1 MRVLTGR
8 NPESTMF
15 NKVKFTTKLYSSYG
29 LILSLMLAVT
39 LVVLFSVKSLVSNF
53 GWVDHTHKV
62 LAKASNIEAA
72 AVDMETGMRGYLLA
86 GKTDFL
92 APYKNGEQTF
102 NTLTSSLSETVS
114 DNPAQVALIKDIK
127 STINEWQKN
136 VTEPVIALRTEI
148 GNGKNM
154 DDMADL
160 IKQAQGKQY
169 FDKFRAQLQTF
180 IAREQKLMTE
190 RKEYAENSTN
200 IEELREL
207 SQRVEH
213 TYRVI
218 STAQAIV
225 ASAVDMETGM
235 RGFLLAGQDEFL
247 TPYIN
252 GKEQFYTLISQ
263 LSNTVSDN
271 PAQVMLLGSA
281 KSTIDNWISAVVEKQ
296 IALRRSIGDAKTMND
311 MADLVGEAKGKVYFD
326 KFRGQIETFKQRE
339 TSLMNVRMKE
349 LEKTESAVINTT
361 ILGTL
366 VAIISGIIIA
376 VWLTR
381 HIMNLLG
388 GEPKYIAEIAK
399 TVAAGDLS
407 IQLDSDGNDRGILA
421 EMKNMITNLKEK
433 ATLAQTIAAGE
444 LDKKVNLASEHD
456 SVGLAL
462 QEMTNNLNE
471 VLGQTQLTSVEI
483 SQGSYSVSETS
494 SALSEGASVQAASLE
509 NISASL
515 NQLSTQIGVNA
526 QNANQAQELAM
537 LAQNSAEQGIEKM
550 ETMVSAMSEISHAS
564 ESIAEFINTIDDI
577 ADQTNLLALNAAIE
591 AARAG
596 EQGRGFAVVADEV
609 RQLAARSTTA
619 AEETS
624 KLIASSVNKTKN
636 GSLIAS
642 ETAQSLKSIF
652 ESVSQ
657 TAALVDQ
664 IANASNEQAIGAEE
678 INKGVSEVDGVTQQN
693 NSAAQESAA
702 AAEQLSQQAEL
713 LKSMLSRFKLSENYV

>member
-1 MRVLTGR
+1 
-8 NPESTMF
+8 MF
-15 NKVKFTTKLYSSYG
+15 KNMKFTTKLYSSYG

-53 GWVDHTHKV
+53 GWVDHTHNV
-62 LAKASNIEAA
+62 LAKASSIEAA

-102 NTLTSSLSETVS
+102 NTLTGSLAETVS

-127 STINEWQKN
+127 STIYQWQKN

-148 GNGKNM
+148 GNAKNM

-160 IKQAQGKQY
+160 IGQAQGKKY
-169 FDKFRAQLQTF
+169 FDKFRAQLTTF
-180 IAREQKLMTE
+180 IERERKLMTE
-190 RKEYAENSTN
+190 RKEYAQNSTN
-200 IEELREL
+200 VEELREL

-218 STAQAIV
+218 ATAQAIV
-225 ASAVDMETGM
+225 AAAVDMETGM
-235 RGFLLAGQDEFL
+235 RGFLLAGQDAFL
-247 TPYIN
+247 TPYIK
-252 GKEQFYTLISQ
+252 GKEQFYRLISQ

-271 PAQVMLLGSA
+271 PAQVMLLSSA
-281 KSTIDNWISAVVEKQ
+281 KSTIDNWIGTVVEKQ
-296 IALRRSIGDAKTMND
+296 IALRRNIGDAKTMND

-326 KFRGQIETFKQRE
+326 KFREQIQTFKQRE
-339 TSLMNVRMKE
+339 TSLMHARMVE
-349 LEKTESAVINTT
+349 LEETESAVINTT
-361 ILGTL
+361 ILGTIL
-366 VAIISGIIIA
+366 AIISGIVIA

-388 GEPKYIAEIAK
+388 GEPAYIAEIAK
-399 TVAAGDLS
+399 TVAKGDLS
-407 IQLDSDGNDRGILA
+407 IELISDGNDRGIFA
-421 EMKNMITNLKEK
+421 EMKNMIANLKEK
-433 ATLAQTIAAGE
+433 AELAQTIAAGE
-444 LDKKVNLASEHD
+444 LNNKVILASDKD

-471 VLGQTQLTSVEI
+471 VLGQTKLTSIEI
-483 SQGSYSVSETS
+483 SQGSYNVSETS
-494 SALSEGASVQAASLE
+494 AALSEGASAHAVSLE

-515 NQLSTQIGVNA
+515 NQLSTQIGENA
-526 QNANQAQELAM
+526 QSANQAQELAT
-537 LAQNSAEQGIEKM
+537 LAQNSAEQGIQKM
-550 ETMVSAMSEISHAS
+550 ETMIAAMAEISQAS
-564 ESIAEFINTIDDI
+564 ESIADFINTIDDI

-624 KLIASSVNKTKN
+624 KLIASSVEKTKN
-636 GSLIAS
+636 GSLIAT
-642 ETAQSLKSIF
+642 ETAESLKSIF

-657 TAALVDQ
+657 TTVLVEQ
-664 IANASNEQAIGAEE
+664 IALASNEQAIGAEE
-678 INKGVSEVDGVTQQN
+678 INQGISEVDGVTKQN
-693 NSAAQESAA
+693 NSTAQESAA

-713 LKSMLSRFKLSENYV
+713 LKSMLSRFKLNETYA

>member
-1 MRVLTGR
+1 
-8 NPESTMF
+8 MF
-15 NKVKFTTKLYSSYG
+15 KNMKFTTKLYSSYG

-39 LVVLFSVKSLVSNF
+39 VVVLFSVKSLVSNF

-62 LAKASNIEAA
+62 LAKASSIEAA

-86 GKTDFL
+86 GKADFL

-102 NTLTSSLSETVS
+102 NTLTGSLADTVS

-136 VTEPVIALRTEI
+136 VTEPVIALRTKI
-148 GNGKNM
+148 GNAKNM

-160 IKQAQGKQY
+160 IGQAQGKQY

-180 IAREQKLMTE
+180 IEREQKLMIE
-190 RKEYAENSTN
+190 RKEYAQNSTS
-200 IEELREL
+200 IEELRAL

-218 STAQAIV
+218 ATAQAII
-225 ASAVDMETGM
+225 AAAVDMETGM
-235 RGFLLAGQDEFL
+235 RGFLLAGKEEFL
-247 TPYIN
+247 SPYIN
-252 GKEQFYTLISQ
+252 GKEQFSSLTSQ

-281 KSTIDNWISAVVEKQ
+281 KSTIDNWISSVVEKQ

-326 KFRGQIETFKQRE
+326 KFREQIKTFKQRE
-339 TSLMNVRMKE
+339 TSLMNARMVE
-349 LEKTESAVINTT
+349 LEETESAVINTT
-361 ILGTL
+361 ILGTIL
-366 VAIISGIIIA
+366 AIISGIVIA

-388 GEPKYIAEIAK
+388 GEPVYIAEIAR
-399 TVAAGDLS
+399 TVAKGDLS
-407 IQLDSDGNDRGILA
+407 IELKSDGNDRGIFA
-421 EMKNMITNLKEK
+421 EMKNMIANLKEK
-433 ATLAQTIAAGE
+433 AELAQTIAAGE
-444 LDKKVNLASEHD
+444 LDNKVILASDKD

-462 QEMTNNLNE
+462 QEMTTNLNE
-471 VLGQTQLTSVEI
+471 VLGQTKLTSIEI
-483 SQGSYSVSETS
+483 SQGSYHVSETS
-494 SALSEGASVQAASLE
+494 AALSEGASAQAVSLE

-515 NQLSTQIGVNA
+515 NQLSTQIGDNA
-526 QNANQAQELAM
+526 QSANQAQELAT
-537 LAQNSAEQGIEKM
+537 LAQSSAEQGIQKM
-550 ETMVSAMSEISHAS
+550 ETMIAAMAEISLAS
-564 ESIAEFINTIDDI
+564 ESIADFINTIDDI

-624 KLIASSVNKTKN
+624 KLIASSVEKTKN
-636 GSLIAS
+636 GSLIATQ
-642 ETAQSLKSIF
+642 TAESLKSIF

-657 TAALVDQ
+657 TNVLVEQ
-664 IANASNEQAIGAEE
+664 IALASNEQAIGAEE
-678 INKGVSEVDGVTQQN
+678 INKGVSEVDSVTKQN
-693 NSAAQESAA
+693 NSTAQESAA

-713 LKSMLSRFKLSENYV
+713 LKSMLSRFKLNETYA

>member
-1 MRVLTGR
+1 
-8 NPESTMF
+8 MF
-15 NKVKFTTKLYSSYG
+15 KNMKFTTKLYSSYG

-39 LVVLFSVKSLVSNF
+39 VVVLFSVKSLVSNF

-62 LAKASNIEAA
+62 LAKASSIEAA

-86 GKTDFL
+86 GKADFL
-92 APYKNGEQTF
+92 TPYKNGEQTF
-102 NTLTSSLSETVS
+102 NTLTGSLAETVS

-127 STINEWQKN
+127 STIYEWQKN

-148 GNGKNM
+148 GNAQNM

-160 IKQAQGKQY
+160 IGQAQGKQY
-169 FDKFRAQLQTF
+169 FDKFREQLATF
-180 IAREQKLMTE
+180 IEREQKLMIE
-190 RKEYAENSTN
+190 RKEYAQNSTS
-200 IEELREL
+200 IEELRAL

-218 STAQAIV
+218 ATAQAII
-225 ASAVDMETGM
+225 AAAVDMETGM
-235 RGFLLAGQDEFL
+235 RGFLLAGKEEFL
-247 TPYIN
+247 SPYIN
-252 GKEQFYTLISQ
+252 GKEQFSSLTSQ

-281 KSTIDNWISAVVEKQ
+281 KSTIDNWISTVVEKQ

-326 KFRGQIETFKQRE
+326 KFREQIKTFKQRE
-339 TSLMNVRMKE
+339 TSLMNARMVE
-349 LEKTESAVINTT
+349 LEETESAVINTT
-361 ILGTL
+361 ILGTIL
-366 VAIISGIIIA
+366 AIISGIVIA

-388 GEPKYIAEIAK
+388 GEPVYIAEIAR
-399 TVAAGDLS
+399 TVAKGDLS
-407 IQLDSDGNDRGILA
+407 IELKSDGNDRGIFA
-421 EMKNMITNLKEK
+421 EMKNMIANLKEK
-433 ATLAQTIAAGE
+433 AELAQTIAAGE
-444 LDKKVNLASEHD
+444 LDNKVILASDKD

-462 QEMTNNLNE
+462 QEMTTNLNE
-471 VLGQTQLTSVEI
+471 VLGQTKLTSIEI
-483 SQGSYSVSETS
+483 SQGSYHVSETS
-494 SALSEGASVQAASLE
+494 AALSEGASAQAVSLE

-515 NQLSTQIGVNA
+515 NQLSTQIGDNA
-526 QNANQAQELAM
+526 QSANQAQELAT
-537 LAQNSAEQGIEKM
+537 LAQSSAEQGIQKM
-550 ETMVSAMSEISHAS
+550 ETMIAAMAEISLAS
-564 ESIAEFINTIDDI
+564 ESIADFINTIDDI

-624 KLIASSVNKTKN
+624 KLIASSVEKTKN
-636 GSLIAS
+636 GSLIAT
-642 ETAQSLKSIF
+642 ETAESLKSIF

-657 TAALVDQ
+657 TNVLVEQ
-664 IANASNEQAIGAEE
+664 IALASNEQAIGAEE
-678 INKGVSEVDGVTQQN
+678 INKGVSEVDSVTKQN
-693 NSAAQESAA
+693 NSTAQESAA

-713 LKSMLSRFKLSENYV
+713 LKSMLSRFKLNETYA

>member
-1 MRVLTGR
+1 
-8 NPESTMF
+8 MF
-15 NKVKFTTKLYSSYG
+15 KNMKFTTKLYSSYG

-53 GWVDHTHKV
+53 GWVDHTHNV
-62 LAKASNIEAA
+62 LAKASSIEAA

-86 GKTDFL
+86 GKADFL

-102 NTLTSSLSETVS
+102 NTLTDSLAETVS

-127 STINEWQKN
+127 STIYQWQKN

-148 GNGKNM
+148 GNAKNM

-160 IKQAQGKQY
+160 IGQAQGKKY
-169 FDKFRAQLQTF
+169 FDKFRAQLTTF
-180 IAREQKLMTE
+180 IERERKLMTE
-190 RKEYAENSTN
+190 RKEYAQNSTN
-200 IEELREL
+200 VEELREL

-218 STAQAIV
+218 ATAQAIV
-225 ASAVDMETGM
+225 AAAVDMETGM
-235 RGFLLAGQDEFL
+235 RGFLLAGQDAFL
-247 TPYIN
+247 TPYIK
-252 GKEQFYTLISQ
+252 GKEQFYRLISQ

-271 PAQVMLLGSA
+271 PAQVMLLSSA
-281 KSTIDNWISAVVEKQ
+281 KSTIDNWIGTVVEKQ
-296 IALRRSIGDAKTMND
+296 IALRRNIGDAKTMND

-326 KFRGQIETFKQRE
+326 KFREQIQTFKQRE
-339 TSLMNVRMKE
+339 TSLMHARMVE
-349 LEKTESAVINTT
+349 LEETESAVINTT
-361 ILGTL
+361 ILGTIL
-366 VAIISGIIIA
+366 AIISGIVIA

-388 GEPKYIAEIAK
+388 GEPAYIAEIAK
-399 TVAAGDLS
+399 TVAKGDLS
-407 IQLDSDGNDRGILA
+407 IELISDGNDRGIFA
-421 EMKNMITNLKEK
+421 EMKNMIANLKEK
-433 ATLAQTIAAGE
+433 AELAQTIAAGE
-444 LDKKVNLASEHD
+444 LNNKVILASDKD

-471 VLGQTQLTSVEI
+471 VLGQTKLTSIEI
-483 SQGSYSVSETS
+483 SQGSYNVSETS
-494 SALSEGASVQAASLE
+494 AALSEGASAQAVSLE

-515 NQLSTQIGVNA
+515 NQLSTQIGENA
-526 QNANQAQELAM
+526 QSANQAQELAT
-537 LAQNSAEQGIEKM
+537 LAQNSAEQGIQKM
-550 ETMVSAMSEISHAS
+550 ETMIAAMAEISQAS
-564 ESIAEFINTIDDI
+564 ESIADFINTIDDI

-624 KLIASSVNKTKN
+624 KLIASSVEKTKN
-636 GSLIAS
+636 GSLIAT
-642 ETAQSLKSIF
+642 ETAESLKSIF

-657 TAALVDQ
+657 TTVLVEQ
-664 IANASNEQAIGAEE
+664 IALASNEQAIGAEE
-678 INKGVSEVDGVTQQN
+678 INQGVTEVDGVTKQN
-693 NSAAQESAA
+693 NSTAQESAA

-713 LKSMLSRFKLSENYV
+713 LKSMLSRFKLNETYA

>member
-1 MRVLTGR
+1 M
-8 NPESTMF
+8 
-15 NKVKFTTKLYSSYG
+15 KFTTKLYSSYG

-39 LVVLFSVKSLVSNF
+39 VVVLFSVKSLVSNF

-62 LAKASNIEAA
+62 LAKASSIEAA

-86 GKTDFL
+86 GKADFL

-102 NTLTSSLSETVS
+102 NTLTGSLAETVS

-127 STINEWQKN
+127 STIYEWQKN
-136 VTEPVIALRTEI
+136 VTEPVIALRTQI
-148 GNGKNM
+148 GNAKNM

-160 IKQAQGKQY
+160 IGQAQGKQY
-169 FDKFRAQLQTF
+169 FDKFREQLATF
-180 IAREQKLMTE
+180 IEREQKLMIE
-190 RKEYAENSTN
+190 RKEYAQNSTS
-200 IEELREL
+200 IEELRAL

-218 STAQAIV
+218 ATAQAII
-225 ASAVDMETGM
+225 AAAVDMETGM
-235 RGFLLAGQDEFL
+235 RGFLLAGKEEFL
-247 TPYIN
+247 SPYIN
-252 GKEQFYTLISQ
+252 GKEQFSSLTSQ

-281 KSTIDNWISAVVEKQ
+281 KSTIDNWISSVVEKQ

-326 KFRGQIETFKQRE
+326 KFREQIKTFKQRE
-339 TSLMNVRMKE
+339 TSLMNARMVE
-349 LEKTESAVINTT
+349 LEETESAVINTT
-361 ILGTL
+361 ILGTIL
-366 VAIISGIIIA
+366 AIISGIVIA

-388 GEPKYIAEIAK
+388 GEPVYIAEIAR
-399 TVAAGDLS
+399 TVAKGDLS
-407 IQLDSDGNDRGILA
+407 IELKSDGNDRGIFA
-421 EMKNMITNLKEK
+421 EMKNMIANLKEK
-433 ATLAQTIAAGE
+433 AELAQTIAAGE
-444 LDKKVNLASEHD
+444 LDNKVILASDKD

-462 QEMTNNLNE
+462 QEMTTNLNE
-471 VLGQTQLTSVEI
+471 VLGQTKLTSIEI
-483 SQGSYSVSETS
+483 SQGSYHVSETS
-494 SALSEGASVQAASLE
+494 AALSEGASAQAVSLE

-515 NQLSTQIGVNA
+515 NQLSTQIGDNA
-526 QNANQAQELAM
+526 QSANQAQELAT
-537 LAQNSAEQGIEKM
+537 LAQSSAEQGIQKM
-550 ETMVSAMSEISHAS
+550 ETMIAAMAEISLAS
-564 ESIAEFINTIDDI
+564 ESIADFINTIDDI

-624 KLIASSVNKTKN
+624 KLIASSVEKTKN
-636 GSLIAS
+636 GSLIATQ
-642 ETAQSLKSIF
+642 TAESLKSIF

-657 TAALVDQ
+657 TNVLVEQ
-664 IANASNEQAIGAEE
+664 IALASNEQAIGAEE
-678 INKGVSEVDGVTQQN
+678 INKGVSEVDSVTKQN
-693 NSAAQESAA
+693 NSTAQESAA

-713 LKSMLSRFKLSENYV
+713 LKSMLSRFKLNETYA

>member
-1 MRVLTGR
+1 
-8 NPESTMF
+8 MF
-15 NKVKFTTKLYSSYG
+15 KNMKFTTKLYSSYG

-53 GWVDHTHKV
+53 SSVNHTHEV
-62 LAKASNIEAA
+62 LKEASNIEAA

-86 GKTDFL
+86 GKSEFL
-92 APYKNGEQTF
+92 TPYKDGEAKF
-102 NTLTSSLSETVS
+102 NALTRSLSDTVA
-114 DNPAQVALIKDIK
+114 DNPAQVALLKDIH
-127 STINEWQKN
+127 STIEQWQQN

-148 GNGKNM
+148 GDAKNM
-154 DDMADL
+154 DDMANL

-190 RKEYAENSTN
+190 RKENAQNSTN
-200 IEELREL
+200 MEELRDL
-207 SQRVEH
+207 SQWVEH

-218 STAQAIV
+218 ATAQAIV

-247 TPYIN
+247 APYNN
-252 GKEQFYTLISQ
+252 GKQQFYRLMNQ
-263 LSNTVSDN
+263 LSSTVSDN
-271 PAQVMLLGSA
+271 PAQVALLGLS
-281 KSTIDNWISAVVEKQ
+281 KSTIDNWINNVVENQ

-311 MADLVGEAKGKVYFD
+311 MADLVGQAKGKVYFD
-326 KFRGQIETFKQRE
+326 QFREQIKTFKARE
-339 TSLMNVRMKE
+339 ATLMDARMAVLKE
-349 LEKTESAVINTT
+349 TESTVINTT

-366 VAIISGIIIA
+366 FAIIIGIGIA

-388 GEPKYIAEIAK
+388 GEPVYIAAIAK
-399 TVAAGDLS
+399 SVAAGDLR
-407 IQLDSDGNDRGILA
+407 IELKSDGNDRGIFA
-421 EMKNMITNLKEK
+421 EMKNMIANLKEK
-433 ATLAQTIAAGE
+433 ATLAQTIAAGQ
-444 LDKKVNLASEHD
+444 LDNKVNLASEHD

-471 VLGQTQLTSVEI
+471 VLGQTQLTSIEI

-494 SALSEGASVQAASLE
+494 SALSEGASIQAASLE

-515 NQLSTQIGVNA
+515 NQLSTQISVNA
-526 QNANQAQELAM
+526 QNANQAQALAM

-550 ETMVSAMSEISHAS
+550 ETMIAAMAEISEAS
-564 ESIAEFINTIDDI
+564 ESISEFINTIDDI
-577 ADQTNLLALNAAIE
+577 AAQTNLLALNAAIE

-609 RQLAARSTTA
+609 RNLAARSTTA
-619 AEETS
+619 AEETA
-624 KLIASSVNKTKN
+624 KLIESSVNKTKN

-664 IANASNEQAIGAEE
+664 IAHASNEQAIGAEE

-693 NSAAQESAA
+693 NNAAQESAA

-713 LKSMLSRFKLSENYV
+713 LKSMLSRFKLADNYV

>member
-1 MRVLTGR
+1 
-8 NPESTMF
+8 MF
-15 NKVKFTTKLYSSYG
+15 KNMKFTTKLYSSYG

-62 LAKASNIEAA
+62 LAKASSIEAA

-102 NTLTSSLSETVS
+102 NTLTASLAETVS
-114 DNPAQVALIKDIK
+114 NNPAQVALIKDIK
-127 STINEWQKN
+127 TTINEWQKN

-148 GNGKNM
+148 GNAENM
-154 DDMADL
+154 DDMVDL
-160 IKQAQGKQY
+160 ISEAQGKQY
-169 FDKFRAQLQTF
+169 FDKFRTQVQTF
-180 IAREQKLMTE
+180 IEREQALMID
-190 RKEYAENSTN
+190 RKENAKHSTN
-200 IEELREL
+200 IEELRAL

-218 STAQAIV
+218 ATAQAII
-225 ASAVDMETGM
+225 AAAVDMETGM
-235 RGFLLAGQDEFL
+235 RGFLLAGKDEFL

-252 GKEQFYTLISQ
+252 GKEQFYNLISQ

-271 PAQVMLLGSA
+271 PAQIMLLGSA
-281 KSTIDNWISAVVEKQ
+281 KSTIDNWISTVVEKQ

-311 MADLVGEAKGKVYFD
+311 MADLVGQAKGKVYFD
-326 KFRGQIETFKQRE
+326 KFRGQIQTFKQRE
-339 TSLMNVRMKE
+339 KSLMNTRMKE
-349 LEKTESAVINTT
+349 LEETESAVINTT

-366 VAIISGIIIA
+366 IAIISGIAIA

-381 HIMNLLG
+381 HIMNVLG
-388 GEPKYIAEIAK
+388 GEPAYIAEIAK
-399 TVAAGDLS
+399 TVAKGDLS
-407 IQLDSDGNDRGILA
+407 IQLNSKGNDRGIFA
-421 EMKNMITNLKEK
+421 EMKNMIANLKEK
-433 ATLAQTIAAGE
+433 AALAQTIAAGE
-444 LDKKVNLASEHD
+444 LDNKVMLASDQD

-462 QEMTNNLNE
+462 QEMTTNLNE

-483 SQGSYSVSETS
+483 SQGSYHVSETS
-494 SALSEGASVQAASLE
+494 AALSEGASAQAVSLE

-515 NQLSTQIGVNA
+515 NQLSTQIGENA
-526 QNANQAQELAM
+526 QSANQAQELAM
-537 LAQNSAEQGIEKM
+537 LAQSSAEQGIEKM
-550 ETMVSAMSEISHAS
+550 ETMISAMSEISHAS
-564 ESIAEFINTIDDI
+564 ESIADFINTIDDI
-577 ADQTNLLALNAAIE
+577 AAQTNLLALNAAIE

-609 RQLAARSTTA
+609 RNLAARSTTA

-624 KLIASSVNKTKN
+624 KLIASSVEKTKN

-657 TAALVDQ
+657 TTVLVEQ
-664 IANASNEQAIGAEE
+664 IALASNEQAIGAEE
-678 INKGVSEVDGVTQQN
+678 INQGVSEVDGVTKQN
-693 NSAAQESAA
+693 NSTAQESAA

-713 LKSMLSRFKLSENYV
+713 LKSMLSRFKLASNYA